1 MNNDGS
7 YKNSFPRNAKGNCK
21 TIGGSLTNMSKSIMH
36 NLNRIAFAFAVLLL
50 TLTPAMALTN
60 ASHQALQKTSANVI
74 YDPTAVFKSS
84 WIDYNVTENG
94 RRGMRIHVKFEVTGL
109 KNVDSKLVARV
120 QQENGDFLSNSSS
133 YSNENGEL
141 ETSYPIK
148 PGYQTTEY
156 EDAEMFLPYS
166 EIKIRKGVWNLKLD
180 IDLNYENGDLIQHLG
195 YKNFEFSA
203 PNYAADASNTNGT
216 SEITTKVNRVW
227 VDYDVFQNRKKGMR
241 IHVSFEVTGLKE
253 VDSKLTVRV
262 RREDESF
269 LISNSSFSNENGEL
283 ELTYDLKPGYET
295 TVYKDATVF
304 LPYDEIVI
312 RKGVWNLKLDI
323 DLNYEN
329 GNLIEHLTYH
339 EFEFTR

>member
-1 MNNDGS
+1 MQKLS
-7 YKNSFPRNAKGNCK
+7 RA
-21 TIGGSLTNMSKSIMH
+21 
-36 NLNRIAFAFAVLLL
+36 AQAFAVFLL

-60 ASHQALQKTSANVI
+60 ASHQSIPQTPAIIS

-84 WIDYNVTENG
+84 RIDYNVTESG
-94 RRGMRIHVKFEVTGL
+94 RRGMMIHVNFEVTGL
-109 KNVDSKLVARV
+109 KNVDAKLVARV
-120 QQENGDFLSNSSS
+120 QQSGGDFVMSDSS
-133 YSNENGEL
+133 YSNNSGEL
-141 ETSYPIK
+141 ETSVSIK

-156 EDAEMFLPYS
+156 EDLEMFLPYS
-166 EIKIRKGVWNLKLD
+166 EINLRKGVWNLKLD
-180 IDLNYENGDLIQHLG
+180 IDLSYENGDLIQHLG
-195 YKNFEFSA
+195 YKNFEFTA
-203 PNYAADASNTNGT
+203 PNYAADPSKDSSET
-216 SEITTKVNRVW
+216 EITTKVNRVW

-241 IHVSFEVTGLKE
+241 IHVNFEVTGLKD
-253 VDSKLTVRV
+253 VGSKITVRV

-269 LISNSSFSNENGEL
+269 LLSNSSFSNDNGEL
-283 ELTYDLKPGYET
+283 EISYGLKPRYST

-329 GNLIEHLTYH
+329 GDLIEHLEYY